1 MAVEQQA
8 GETSPS
14 GIFRGPAAYVAHTPW
29 GPFSGVLAAIIIVAL
44 GVITGLL
51 FIFWGGVARVPPAS
65 NGRWDTNTLLVLGI
79 WQVTVIIL
87 VLLAG
92 ARPGST
98 ITGTLSLGPPAG
110 GPRAYI
116 IAPLLMLAL
125 QVVVGTV
132 QYNLTD
138 RDMYVD
144 LRPFVGFAQGPQ
156 WPLAL
161 AIIGLGAPLSEELL
175 IRGFLLSALARSRLG
190 FAAAALITTAIWAG
204 LHAGYS
210 AIGLAEVFVIG
221 LFFSWLL
228 WRTGSLRVTIFCHAL
243 YNSLV
248 LLTLRFAALPAG

>member
-1 MAVEQQA
+1 MAVEQQV
-8 GETSPS
+8 GEASVL
-14 GIFRGPAAYVAHTPW
+14 GIFRGPAAYVARTPW
-29 GPFSGVLAAIIIVAL
+29 GPFSALLAAIIIVAL
-44 GVITGLL
+44 GIISGLL
-51 FIFWGGVARVPPAS
+51 LIFWGGITPAPPS
-65 NGRWDTNTLLVLGI
+65 SSGQWDISTLFILGT

-87 VLLAG
+87 VLLAS
-92 ARPGST
+92 ARGGGTISST
-98 ITGTLSLGPPAG
+98 LALRPPAG
-110 GPRAYI
+110 GARVYV

-125 QVVVGTV
+125 QVVVGIV

-138 RDMYVD
+138 RDIYVD
-144 LRPFVGFAQGPQ
+144 LRPFVGFAKGSQ

-190 FAAAALITTAIWAG
+190 FAGAALVTTTIWAG

-210 AIGLAEVFVIG
+210 TVGLAEVFLIG

-248 LLTLRFAALPAG
+248 LLTLRFAALPSG

>member
-1 MAVEQQA
+1 
-8 GETSPS
+8 
-14 GIFRGPAAYVAHTPW
+14 
-29 GPFSGVLAAIIIVAL
+29 
-44 GVITGLL
+44 
-51 FIFWGGVARVPPAS
+51 
-65 NGRWDTNTLLVLGI
+65 
-79 WQVTVIIL
+79 VIIL

-92 ARPGST
+92 ARPGGT
-98 ITGTLSLGPPAG
+98 ITGALALGPPAG
-110 GPRAYI
+110 GPRAYF
-116 IAPLLMLAL
+116 IAPLLMVVL
-125 QVVVGTV
+125 QAVVGIV

-190 FAAAALITTAIWAG
+190 FAGAALITTTMWAG

-210 AIGLAEVFVIG
+210 AVGLAEVFLIG
-221 LFFSWLL
+221 LFFCWLL

-248 LLTLRFAALPAG
+248 LLTLRFASLPAG

>member
-1 MAVEQQA
+1 VEQQA

-14 GIFRGPAAYVAHTPW
+14 GIFRGPAAYVARTSW
-29 GPFSGVLAAIIIVAL
+29 GPFSASLAAIVIIAL
-44 GVITGLL
+44 GVIAGLL
-51 FIFWGGVARVPPAS
+51 LIFWGGVARVPPDS
-65 NGRWDTNTLLVLGI
+65 GHRWDISTLFMLGT

-92 ARPGST
+92 ARPGGT
-98 ITGTLSLGPPAG
+98 ITGALALGPPAG
-110 GPRAYI
+110 GPRAYF
-116 IAPLLMLAL
+116 IAPLLMVVL
-125 QVVVGTV
+125 QAVVGIV

-190 FAAAALITTAIWAG
+190 FAGAALITTTMWAG

-210 AIGLAEVFVIG
+210 AVGLAEVFLIG
-221 LFFSWLL
+221 LFFCWLL

-248 LLTLRFAALPAG
+248 LLTLRFASLPAG